1 MKLSVWHNSLI
12 LKDKCAFI
20 WCSYHFNI
28 PFCVFFLVSSVKK
41 INFTS
46 KGKKICFLHI
56 LCRTD
61 IYFKRLVSYQSGI
74 TMTISNTLSVR
85 VLSNLQ
91 IKLIFSVLKESCKKE
106 YICPSEICPSHIIAS
121 SSITSLSF
129 P

>member
-28 PFCVFFLVSSVKK
+28 PFCVFFFSILGQKDK
-41 INFTS
+41 FYL
-46 KGKKICFLHI
+46 KRKKICFLHI

-91 IKLIFSVLKESCKKE
+91 IKLIFSVLKKSCKKE
-106 YICPSEICPSHIIAS
+106 YICPSEICPSDIITS